1 MNEQRRC
8 AALRLFERL
17 HGCLMDKRLA
27 GLLDEPVG
35 RTEDVQIEFG
45 TTAWKSA
52 LAERL

>member
-1 MNEQRRC
+1 
-8 AALRLFERL
+8 
-17 HGCLMDKRLA
+17 MDKRLA

-35 RTEDVQIEFG
+35 RTEDVQLEFR